1 MNGTTSVKVRAAASQ
16 DAVIDFRLDSPTGQ
30 SVGSVHLSSTG
41 GPDAWTTK
49 SAAVQSVSD
58 AHTLYVV
65 FTGSVNLNW
74 FQFSFDNI
82 QNSFDY
88 LAMYGGFERGT
99 LEGWQETYRTLHM
112 WTQMVGKVRLA
123 LAPLT
128 NHWWNVTQYVTARGL
143 TTSAIPFGP
152 RSFEIA
158 FDFVDHVLRIETS
171 DGERRELPLVPQSVA
186 RFYESFVAALR
197 SLAIDVHIWPVPCEV
212 EEPVR
217 FTRDTRGAYDADA
230 AHRFWRVLAGADAVM
245 HEFRACFIGKCSPVH
260 FFWGSFDLAVT
271 RFSGRPAPPKPD
283 ADSITREGYSH
294 ECCSAGFWPGGGV
307 IEGPAFYSYTAP
319 APAGL
324 EDARIRPAEA
334 AYNPELGQFIYMY
347 DDLRRASDPRRA
359 LLEFLQTTYEAGANL
374 GKWDRQALERQ
385 PPPRWS

>member
-1 MNGTTSVKVRAAASQ
+1 MTTSLPPLPFPSWRA
-16 DAVIDFRLDSPTGQ
+16 
-30 SVGSVHLSSTG
+30 
-41 GPDAWTTK
+41 TK
-49 SAAVQSVSD
+49 
-58 AHTLYVV
+58 
-65 FTGSVNLNW
+65 
-74 FQFSFDNI
+74 
-82 QNSFDY
+82 
-88 LAMYGGFERGT
+88 E
-99 LEGWQETYRTLHM
+99 TLHLLA
-112 WTQMVGKVRLA
+112 QILGKVRLA

-158 FDFVDHVLRIETS
+158 FDLVDHVLRIETS

-260 FFWGSFDLAVT
+260 FFWGAPDLAVT
-271 RFSGRPAPPKPD
+271 RFSGRTAPAHPGGIPNLPD
-283 ADSITREGYSH
+283 WVTREAYSH
-294 ECCSAGFWPGGGV
+294 EVSSCGFWPGGGPAPY
-307 IEGPAFYSYTAP
+307 PAFYAYAYPEPEGFSRTQVKPEGAFYSQDLHEFLLPYDRDLHQAAFLGGAENAP
-319 APAGL
+319 AALSAP
-324 EDARIRPAEA
+324 I
-334 AYNPELGQFIYMY
+334 F
-347 DDLRRASDPRRA
+347 AS
-359 LLEFLQTTYEAGANL
+359 
-374 GKWDRQALERQ
+374 
-385 PPPRWS
+385 S